1 MLCNDHKGRESVSII
16 STPFIVSLHDEV
28 AMGNRHAG
36 DSEVHRS
43 VSVEDASS
51 ASSLVHLPL
60 ESWEIW
66 SLPRRMV
73 DIHKL
78 TACSS
83 SSSQVARRH
92 PDATSLWPPDACTTG
107 LDHALTQGQEMTA
120 TQRSGSACAPRPE
133 GAHG

>member
-16 STPFIVSLHDEV
+16 STPFICQPSRRSGDGESPRWRQRSPSLCQRRRCEFRV
-28 AMGNRHAG
+28 VTRTLAIGI
-36 DSEVHRS
+36 V
-43 VSVEDASS
+43 
-51 ASSLVHLPL
+51 
-60 ESWEIW
+60 EIW